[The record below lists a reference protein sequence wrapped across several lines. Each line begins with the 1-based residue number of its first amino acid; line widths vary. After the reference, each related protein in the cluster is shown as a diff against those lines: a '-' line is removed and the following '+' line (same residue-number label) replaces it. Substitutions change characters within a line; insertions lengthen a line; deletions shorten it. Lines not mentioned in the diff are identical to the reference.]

1 MIRITIFINAEA
13 MIKLLNG
20 LIINAIIRNI
30 EIAEQVHIFFVSS
43 VNVIKL
49 K

>member
-1 MIRITIFINAEA
+1 MVEVMKN
-13 MIKLLNG
+13 LLNG
-20 LIINAIIRNI
+20 LIINNIIRNI
-30 EIAEQVHIFFVSS
+30 EMAEQVHIFLVSS

>member
-1 MIRITIFINAEA
+1 MIRMIIFINVEA
-13 MIKLLNG
+13 TIKLLNG

-30 EIAEQVHIFFVSS
+30 EIAEQLHIFFVSS

>member
-1 MIRITIFINAEA
+1 MIEVTK
-13 MIKLLNG
+13 KLLNG
-20 LIINAIIRNI
+20 LIINNIIRKI
-30 EIAEQVHIFFVSS
+30 EMAEQVHIFFVSS